1 MKKEKKPSSLQRLME
16 YAGSYCYLTY
26 ASWVLS
32 ALSAVL
38 ALFPFVFIWRI
49 IREVL
54 EVMPDYGKAQ
64 HISFNG
70 WMAVLFALI
79 SMLIYICVLFCSHK
93 AAFRVQANLRKE
105 MIHHIVELPIG
116 FTGEYGSG
124 RLRKI
129 VNETSASTETYL
141 AHQLPDKAGALVT
154 PVALLILLLVFDWRL
169 GLLSLLPVVGAFLVM
184 SSMTGKEMQRKMK
197 EYQDSLENMSNEAVE
212 YVRGIPVVKTFGQSV
227 FSFRRFREA
236 IDNYQK
242 WVISY
247 TKDLRLPMMGY
258 MTMINAVFAF
268 LIAGAMFFT
277 RDSVTPEFF
286 LNLMFYIILTPII
299 TVTLNK
305 IMYSSENEMV
315 VADALQRMD
324 GILQSAP
331 LTQSSQPRQPED
343 ASVTFDHVTFAYDN
357 TQKNALEDVSLQ
369 IPAGSHVALVGPSGS
384 GKSTLASLIARFHD
398 ASAGEVR
405 IGNVPVKEI
414 AEKQLMDTVSFVF
427 QDSKLLKMSILD
439 NVRLGRPEAT
449 REEVL
454 QALHEAQCD
463 DILAK
468 FPEGVDTVIGA
479 KGVYV
484 SGGEAQRISIA
495 RAMLKNASIL
505 ILDEAT
511 AFADPDN
518 EVRVQQAFAKLSQ
531 GKTLIMIA
539 HRLSTVVN
547 ADCIYV
553 IRDGSVDAQGTH
565 EELLAQQG
573 LYADMW
579 TEYNQAAKWKVGEP
593 NA

>member
-1 MKKEKKPSSLQRLME
+1 MKKEKKPSSLHRLMG
-16 YAGSYCYLTY
+16 YAGSYRYLTY

-79 SMLIYICVLFCSHK
+79 SMLIYICALFCSHK

-105 MIHHIVELPIG
+105 MMHHIVELPIG

-277 RDSVTPEFF
+277 RDNVTPEFF

-553 IRDGSVDAQGTH
+553 IRDGSVDARGTH

-579 TEYNQAAKWKVGEP
+579 KEYNQAAKWKVGEP

>member
-1 MKKEKKPSSLQRLME
+1 MG

-26 ASWVLS
+26 ASWMLS

-141 AHQLPDKAGALVT
+141 AHQMPDKAGALVT

>member
-484 SGGEAQRISIA
+484 SGGEVQRISIA

>member
-1 MKKEKKPSSLQRLME
+1 
-16 YAGSYCYLTY
+16 
-26 ASWVLS
+26 
-32 ALSAVL
+32 
-38 ALFPFVFIWRI
+38 
-49 IREVL
+49 
-54 EVMPDYGKAQ
+54 
-64 HISFNG
+64 
-70 WMAVLFALI
+70 
-79 SMLIYICVLFCSHK
+79 
-93 AAFRVQANLRKE
+93 
-105 MIHHIVELPIG
+105 
-116 FTGEYGSG
+116 
-124 RLRKI
+124 
-129 VNETSASTETYL
+129 
-141 AHQLPDKAGALVT
+141 
-154 PVALLILLLVFDWRL
+154 
-169 GLLSLLPVVGAFLVM
+169 
-184 SSMTGKEMQRKMK
+184 MK
-197 EYQDSLENMSNEAVE
+197 EYQDSLEDMSNEAVE

-227 FSFRRFREA
+227 FSFRRFRTA

-258 MTMINAVFAF
+258 MTMINAVFAL
-268 LIAGAMFFT
+268 LIVGAMIFT
-277 RDSVTPEFF
+277 RHGVTPEFL
-286 LNLMFYIILTPII
+286 LNLLFYIIITPII

-315 VADALQRMD
+315 VTDALQRMD
-324 GILQSAP
+324 AIFQSAP
-331 LTQSSQPRQPED
+331 LPVADQPKTAKD
-343 ASVTFDHVTFAYDN
+343 ASIELDHVTFAYQN
-357 TQKNALEDVSLQ
+357 TEKNVLRDISMT

-398 ASAGEVR
+398 VSKGELR
-405 IGNVPVKEI
+405 IGTVPVKEI
-414 AEKQLMDTVSFVF
+414 AEKELMNTVSFVF
-427 QDSKLLKMSILD
+427 QDSHLLKMSILE
-439 NVRLGRPEAT
+439 NVRLGKPEAT

-454 QALHEAQCD
+454 QTLHEAQCD

-518 EVRVQQAFAKLSQ
+518 EVRVQEAFARLSN

-539 HRLSTVVN
+539 HRLSTIVN

-553 IRDGSVDAQGTH
+553 IKDGTIDAQGTH
-565 EELLAQQG
+565 AQLLEQHG

-579 TEYNQAAKWKVGEP
+579 QEYNRAAQWKVGEKD
-593 NA
+593 A

>member
-1 MKKEKKPSSLQRLME
+1 MKKEKKPSSLQRLMG

-511 AFADPDN
+511 AFAGPDN

>member
-1 MKKEKKPSSLQRLME
+1 MKKEKKPSNLQRLMG
-16 YAGSYCYLTY
+16 YAGSYRYLTY
-26 ASWVLS
+26 ISWVLS
-32 ALSAVL
+32 AVSAIL
-38 ALFPFVFIWRI
+38 ALFPFFFIWRL

-54 EVMPDYGKAQ
+54 QVMPDYSKAQ

-70 WMAVLFALI
+70 WMAVIFALI
-79 SMLIYICVLFCSHK
+79 SMLIYIAALFCSHK

-105 MIHHIVELPIG
+105 MMHHIMELPIG
-116 FTGEYGSG
+116 FTGECGSG

-141 AHQLPDKAGALVT
+141 AHQLPDKAGAIVT
-154 PVALLILLLVFDWRL
+154 PIALLIMLLVFDWRL

-197 EYQDSLENMSNEAVE
+197 EYQDSLEDMSNEAVE

-227 FSFRRFREA
+227 FSFRRFRTA

-258 MTMINAVFAF
+258 MTMI
-268 LIAGAMFFT
+268 
-277 RDSVTPEFF
+277 
-286 LNLMFYIILTPII
+286 
-299 TVTLNK
+299 
-305 IMYSSENEMV
+305 MYSSENEMV
-315 VADALQRMD
+315 VTDALQRMD
-324 GILQSAP
+324 AIFQSAP
-331 LTQSSQPRQPED
+331 LPVADQPKTAKD
-343 ASVTFDHVTFAYDN
+343 ASIELDHVTFAYQN
-357 TQKNALEDVSLQ
+357 TEKNVLRDISMT

-398 ASAGEVR
+398 VSEGELR
-405 IGNVPVKEI
+405 IGTVPVKEI
-414 AEKQLMDTVSFVF
+414 AEKELMNTVSFVF
-427 QDSKLLKMSILD
+427 QDFHLLKMSILE
-439 NVRLGRPEAT
+439 NVRLGKPEAT

-454 QALHEAQCD
+454 QTLHEAQCD

-518 EVRVQQAFAKLSQ
+518 EVRVQEAFARLSN

-539 HRLSTVVN
+539 HRLSTIVN

-553 IRDGSVDAQGTH
+553 IKDGTIDAQGTH
-565 EELLAQQG
+565 AQLLEQQG

-579 TEYNQAAKWKVGEP
+579 QQYNRAAQWKVGEKD
-593 NA
+593 A

>member
-1 MKKEKKPSSLQRLME
+1 MG